1 MDRLML
7 AARLHVVFWNSPLW
21 GAARRIRDLLIGKYD
36 EQNEKSFWYF
46 VDEECHA
53 RGLDQ

>member
-7 AARLHVVFWNSPLW
+7 AARLHVVFWDSPLW

-36 EQNEKSFWYF
+36 EQNEKSVWYF